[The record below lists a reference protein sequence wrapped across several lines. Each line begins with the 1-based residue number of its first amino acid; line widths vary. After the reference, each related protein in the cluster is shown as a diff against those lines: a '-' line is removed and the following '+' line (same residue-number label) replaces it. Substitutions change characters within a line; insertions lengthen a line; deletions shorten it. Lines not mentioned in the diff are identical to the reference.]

1 MNKPVVNPKLKEST
15 QKRLKSEVDEFEGKY
30 FIELNPWFFSY
41 SNVTQDR
48 WDRIFRRTK

>member
-30 FIELNPWFFSY
+30 FIEPNPIGSY
-41 SNVTQDR
+41 GFKVEQDR